1 MKLDNGVVLLC
12 LFYCFGFFCQSK
24 SKVTEVGW
32 LQGGMEC
39 FSQFVQAGD
48 FQLH

>member
-1 MKLDNGVVLLC
+1 MTLNNGVVLLC
-12 LFYCFGFFCQSK
+12 LFFVFFCQSK

-39 FSQFVQAGD
+39 FSQCVQAGD
-48 FQLH
+48 FQLQ